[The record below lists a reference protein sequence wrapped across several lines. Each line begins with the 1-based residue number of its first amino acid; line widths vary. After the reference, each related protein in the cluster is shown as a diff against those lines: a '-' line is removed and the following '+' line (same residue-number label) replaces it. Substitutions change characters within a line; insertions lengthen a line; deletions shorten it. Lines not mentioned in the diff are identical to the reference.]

1 MKPELLKELL
11 LLTSEINSKN
21 KRVHEILLLL
31 NSTDASNATKTN
43 VLTTEE
49 RKQVVIKPKEK
60 EVQKKA
66 VSTVTTVTT
75 VNPTNKQKL
84 TFKNKESIVY
94 KNEEKVNIPIP
105 KEVNIFMLFG
115 ILGVVI
121 AFLAIYVLGKA
132 YIGVIPDIAKAIFV
146 YVLATILLTLSF
158 KLNKRGKELF
168 YGLGQ
173 SFYLFAIMIGY
184 IYYHLTTPLT
194 SFVLIV
200 IWLLAFNLLEMKYKP
215 LFINLLVT
223 QVASLF
229 LILYLSYESL
239 LFAGIYSLI
248 LIVFNKYR
256 IKNIENDKQ
265 KLLLHAASYFNLLLV
280 VFRIIILF

>member
-1 MKPELLKELL
+1 MKPDLIKELL

-31 NSTDASNATKTN
+31 NSSDDSKTKKTN
-43 VLTTEE
+43 VVKKEE

-66 VSTVTTVTT
+66 VSTVTTV
-75 VNPTNKQKL
+75 NSTNKPKL

-115 ILGVVI
+115 VLGVVI

-132 YIGVIPDIAKAIFV
+132 YIGVIPDIAKALFV

>member
-1 MKPELLKELL
+1 MKPDLIKELL

-31 NSTDASNATKTN
+31 NSSDDSKTTKTN
-43 VLTTEE
+43 VVKKEE

-60 EVQKKA
+60 EVQKKEFTN
-66 VSTVTTVTT
+66 VDTVKTDT
-75 VNPTNKQKL
+75 TNKPKL

-115 ILGVVI
+115 VLGVVI

-132 YIGVIPDIAKAIFV
+132 YIGVIPDIAKALFV

>member
-1 MKPELLKELL
+1 MKPDLIKELL

-31 NSTDASNATKTN
+31 NSSDDSKTTKTN
-43 VLTTEE
+43 VVKKEE

-66 VSTVTTVTT
+66 VSTVTTV
-75 VNPTNKQKL
+75 NSTNKPKL

-115 ILGVVI
+115 VLGVVI

-132 YIGVIPDIAKAIFV
+132 YIGVIPDIAKALFV

>member
-31 NSTDASNATKTN
+31 NSTDASNTIKTN
-43 VLTTEE
+43 VVTTEE

-60 EVQKKA
+60 EIQKKA

-75 VNPTNKQKL
+75 TNKPTL

-94 KNEEKVNIPIP
+94 KNEEKVNIP

>member
-1 MKPELLKELL
+1 MKPDLIKELL

-31 NSTDASNATKTN
+31 NSTDASSQTKTN
-43 VLTTEE
+43 VVKKEE
-49 RKQVVIKPKEK
+49 SKQVVVIKPKEK
-60 EVQKKA
+60 EVQKK
-66 VSTVTTVTT
+66 TVTTAVK
-75 VNPTNKQKL
+75 PTL

-94 KNEEKVNIPIP
+94 KTEEKVNIPIP

-132 YIGVIPDIAKAIFV
+132 YIGVIPDIAKALFV

>member
-31 NSTDASNATKTN
+31 NSTDASNPIKTN
-43 VLTTEE
+43 VVTTEE

-60 EVQKKA
+60 EVQKNEFTN
-66 VSTVTTVTT
+66 VDTVKTDT
-75 VNPTNKQKL
+75 TNKPTL

-94 KNEEKVNIPIP
+94 KTEEKVNKPIP
-105 KEVNIFMLFG
+105 KEINIFMLFG

-132 YIGVIPDIAKAIFV
+132 YIGVIPDIAKAMFV

>member
-1 MKPELLKELL
+1 MKPDLIKELL

-31 NSTDASNATKTN
+31 NSSDDSKTTKTN
-43 VLTTEE
+43 VVKKEE

-66 VSTVTTVTT
+66 VSTVTTV
-75 VNPTNKQKL
+75 NSTNKPKL

-115 ILGVVI
+115 VLGVVI

-132 YIGVIPDIAKAIFV
+132 YIVVIPDIAKALFV